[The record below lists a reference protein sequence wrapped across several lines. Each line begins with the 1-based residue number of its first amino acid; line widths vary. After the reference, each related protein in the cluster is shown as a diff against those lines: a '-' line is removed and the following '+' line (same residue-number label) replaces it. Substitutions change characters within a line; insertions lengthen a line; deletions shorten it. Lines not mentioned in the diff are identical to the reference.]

1 MLYELTDVTKHYA
14 QRRKQVAALA
24 GIDLTIDEG
33 EFLAIQGSTGSGKTT
48 LLQMLG
54 AMDRPSGGKLDFE
67 GRDLA
72 RMGERDLSELRSHS
86 FGFIF
91 QGFNLIPTLTAQE
104 NVETALVPWHVAV
117 HERRRRAEEA
127 LAGVGLAERARH
139 IPSELS
145 GGEQQRVAIAR
156 ALVRAPRVIL
166 ADEPTGN
173 LDERTRDDIIG
184 LLEELWR
191 ERGQTLIVVTHDTWV
206 ASRASRRIWLD
217 AGRIEEEETTGPH
230 VDGRFLEVAA
240 RRRPSRSD
248 EISSRR
254 SEAGRRRQY
263 ICTGGAARQS
273 ASWRCPSPST
283 GGPCVTRTCS
293 SGRSASSLS
302 VGAKTSLLPGPRR
315 SRCSGSRSGGRPQRR
330 RRRRRRRRRA
340 ARARKPGARCAVGGR
355 WCTPRPTRRRWA
367 PPCRRSPSAPPRV
380 GLRPQPPAHERV
392 TPDARRA
399 LGREALVQRL
409 RAARV
414 IRAVAS
420 SSTRAAAAARS
431 SSCARSASRR
441 SSSSAG
447 TTGST
452 SSSASPATRA

>member
-1 MLYELTDVTKHYA
+1 MLYELTDVTKHYT
-14 QRRKQVAALA
+14 QRGKQVAALA

-72 RMGERDLSELRSHS
+72 KMGERDLSELRSHS

-104 NVETALVPWHVAV
+104 NVETALVPWHVAAG
-117 HERRRRAEEA
+117 ERRRRAEEA
-127 LAGVGLAERARH
+127 LAGVGLADRARH

-217 AGRIEEEETTGPH
+217 AGRIEE
-230 VDGRFLEVAA
+230 
-240 RRRPSRSD
+240 RRPPRRKSTGDSSRWPRRGR
-248 EISSRR
+248 SSRR
-254 SEAGRRRQY
+254 PAAG
-263 ICTGGAARQS
+263 GLPHP
-273 ASWRCPSPST
+273 PSPGVSRA
-283 GGPCVTRTCS
+283 GASRGRAALPFRARPCL
-293 SGRSASSLS
+293 RSAAAWPIGR
-302 VGAKTSLLPGPRR
+302 VRPRGGGNR
-315 SRCSGSRSGGRPQRR
+315 LVRCTMDSW
-330 RRRRRRRRRA
+330 A
-340 ARARKPGARCAVGGR
+340 LGARG
-355 WCTPRPTRRRWA
+355 PQTRREGPSVERK
-367 PPCRRSPSAPPRV
+367 RR
-380 GLRPQPPAHERV
+380 E
-392 TPDARRA
+392 D
-399 LGREALVQRL
+399 
-409 RAARV
+409 
-414 IRAVAS
+414 
-420 SSTRAAAAARS
+420 
-431 SSCARSASRR
+431 
-441 SSSSAG
+441 
-447 TTGST
+447 
-452 SSSASPATRA
+452 